1 MRVVHRFMEGVV
13 YWAPVWVSL
22 LMLWQ
27 VGVRGLRPALA
38 EEARLEAEAE
48 AVELRHADSQAE
60 FQALERETRAWQDP
74 VYRERRRRM
83 LEAEGR

>member
-1 MRVVHRFMEGVV
+1 MKAVQRFMGGVV

-27 VGVRGLRPALA
+27 VAVRGLKPALA
-38 EEARLEAEAE
+38 EEARLDAEAE
-48 AVELRHADSQAE
+48 AVELRHAHSQAE
-60 FQALERETRAWQDP
+60 FQALEQEARAWQDP

-83 LEAEGR
+83 LETEGR